1 MDFPASRAPEKTPV
15 QVKRFN
21 ALSMRTTA
29 SAIQRSASIVR
40 NLGLVACLFCAV
52 GSAAAETPPLP
63 LQGYRLNL
71 GTPGDYRLEGR
82 AAVNLPTIA
91 TINSTTAELAD
102 RPYAE
107 MIAAAAREAAL
118 DPALVHAVIAVE
130 SGYGVAARSA
140 KGAIGLMQLM
150 PETALR
156 YGVRASELAAPE
168 ANLRA
173 GTRYLRDLVELFDGR
188 IELALA
194 AYNAGENAVLR
205 SNLRI
210 PPFRE
215 TQQYVPA
222 VLALYSRWREAR
234 PLYIAPKPPVRLPYL
249 PGTQLD
255 ATRMPYSIR
264 DQADY

>member
-1 MDFPASRAPEKTPV
+1 
-15 QVKRFN
+15 
-21 ALSMRTTA
+21 MRTTA

-40 NLGLVACLFCAV
+40 NLGLVACLFFAV

-130 SGYGVAARSA
+130 SGYGVAARSV

-194 AYNAGENAVLR
+194 AYNAGQNAVLR

-215 TQQYVPA
+215 TRQYVPA
-222 VLALYSRWREAR
+222 VLALYSRWREAQ
-234 PLYIAPKPPVRLPYL
+234 PLSIAPKPPVRLPYL

-255 ATRMPYSIR
+255 ATRLPYSIR